1 LFFKKKCYFYYT
13 IALIILCDYSKNYD
27 HMSKKLFQQIP
38 VNFAAYLLIAVLIA
52 GCGSDKKKSGSNE
65 ITLDETELDAGLL
78 DDINS
83 AKQIFYSLPSPLETA
98 MLIKS
103 AGATY
108 DEELLNPVEST
119 SNYTTNRSMALN
131 LGIYTTD
138 LSFASLFDQTQ
149 TSIQYMNAAKQM
161 ADGLG
166 ILDAIDNNTIERLE
180 ENINNRDV
188 IMDIISETFMSSSSF
203 LTENERPALASIV
216 LVGGWVE
223 GLYIASSLVGDDPIE
238 DNKLVGRIV
247 DQKLSFGIVLKLL
260 DDNKDNSDVASL
272 MDDIYDLKATFDK
285 ITITT
290 SKIQAVPDEES
301 NVTILKSESSV
312 DMSEEVFREL
322 QEKVNVLRT
331 KFIS

>member
-1 LFFKKKCYFYYT
+1 M
-13 IALIILCDYSKNYD
+13 SKN
-27 HMSKKLFQQIP
+27 LLNP
-38 VNFAAYLLIAVLIA
+38 VPARFTAFLLIALLIT
-52 GCGSDKKKSGSNE
+52 GCGSDKQKRGTGE
-65 ITLDETELDAGLL
+65 ITLDETELDADLL
-78 DDINS
+78 EDISS

-108 DEELLNPVEST
+108 DEELLNPVDNT
-119 SNYTTNRSMALN
+119 ANYTTNKSMALN

-149 TSIQYMNAAKQM
+149 TSIKYMNAAKQM

-166 ILDAIDNNTIERLE
+166 ILDAIDDNTIERLE

-223 GLYIASSLVGDDPIE
+223 GLYIASTLVGDADIE
-238 DNKLVGRIV
+238 DNKLVERIV
-247 DQKLSFGIVLKLL
+247 DQKLSFDIVLKLL
-260 DDNKDNSDVASL
+260 EDNKDNSDVASL
-272 MDDIYDLKATFDK
+272 MADIDDLKTTFDK

-290 SKIQAVPDEES
+290 TKIQAVPDEES
-301 NVTILKSESSV
+301 NVTVLKSESTI
-312 DMSEEVFREL
+312 DITPEVFKEL
-322 QEKVNVLRT
+322 QEKVTVLRT
-331 KFIS
+331 NFIS

>member
-1 LFFKKKCYFYYT
+1 
-13 IALIILCDYSKNYD
+13 
-27 HMSKKLFQQIP
+27 MSIKFNHNLSVQVTAI
-38 VNFAAYLLIAVLIA
+38 LIAAFMWA
-52 GCGSDKKKSGSNE
+52 GCGSDKKKAGSDE
-65 ITLDETELDAGLL
+65 IKLDETEIDASFLE
-78 DDINS
+78 DINN

-98 MLIKS
+98 LLIKS

-108 DEELLNPVEST
+108 NGELLNPTENT
-119 SNYTTNRSMALN
+119 SSYTTNKSMALN

-180 ENINNRDV
+180 ANVNNRDV
-188 IMDIISETFMSSSSF
+188 IMNIISETFMNSSSF

-223 GLYIASSLVGDDPIE
+223 GLYIATNLVGNATIE
-238 DNKLVGRIV
+238 GNKLVERIV
-247 DQKLSFGIVLKLL
+247 DQKLSFDIVLQLL
-260 DDNKDNSDVASL
+260 DENKDNVDVANIIE
-272 MDDIYDLKATFDK
+272 DISELKETFNK

-290 SKIQAVPDEES
+290 TKIEAVPDVET
-301 NVTILKSESSV
+301 NVTLLKSESTSNLT
-312 DMSEEVFREL
+312 MKLFQEL
-322 QEKVNVLRT
+322 QEKVKVLRT
-331 KFIS
+331 NFVS

>member
-1 LFFKKKCYFYYT
+1 
-13 IALIILCDYSKNYD
+13 
-27 HMSKKLFQQIP
+27 MP
-38 VNFAAYLLIAVLIA
+38 VKITATLLIVVLFS
-52 GCGSDKKKSGSNE
+52 GCGSDKQKRGSNE
-65 ITLDETELDAGLL
+65 ITLNETELEEDLL
-78 DDINS
+78 EGINS

-108 DEELLNPVEST
+108 NEELLNPVENT
-119 SNYTTNRSMALN
+119 SSYTTNRSMALN

-149 TSIQYMNAAKQM
+149 TSIKYMNAAKQM

-188 IMDIISETFMSSSSF
+188 IMDIISETFMNSSSF

-223 GLYIASSLVGDDPIE
+223 GLYIATNLVGDAPIK
-238 DNKLVGRIV
+238 DNKLVERIV
-247 DQKLSFGIVLKLL
+247 DQKLSFEIVLKLL
-260 DDNKDNSDVASL
+260 EDNKDNSDVAGL
-272 MDDIYDLKATFDK
+272 MSDLNDLKTSFDK
-285 ITITT
+285 ITITHT
-290 SKIQAVPDEES
+290 KIQVVPDEES
-301 NVTILKSESSV
+301 NVTVLKSESTTNITPA
-312 DMSEEVFREL
+312 VFKEL
-322 QEKVNVLRT
+322 QDKVKVLRT
-331 KFIS
+331 NFVS

>member
-1 LFFKKKCYFYYT
+1 MSTNLIRLIPFKLGA
-13 IALIILCDYSKNYD
+13 I
-27 HMSKKLFQQIP
+27 
-38 VNFAAYLLIAVLIA
+38 LLIAALIS
-52 GCGSDKKKSGSNE
+52 GCGSDKQKSRSGE
-65 ITLDETELDAGLL
+65 IKLDESELDTDLL
-78 DDINS
+78 EDISS

-108 DEELLNPVEST
+108 NEEVLNPIENT
-119 SNYTTNRSMALN
+119 SNYTTNKSMALN

-149 TSIQYMNAAKQM
+149 TSIRYMNAAKEM

-188 IMDIISETFMSSSSF
+188 IMDIISETFMNSSSF

-223 GLYIASSLVGDDPIE
+223 GLYIATNMVGDAPIE
-238 DNKLVGRIV
+238 GNKLVERIV
-247 DQKLSFGIVLKLL
+247 DQKLSFDIVLKLL
-260 DDNKDNSDVASL
+260 EDNKDNTDVESI
-272 MDDIYDLKATFDK
+272 MTDINDLKSTFDK

-290 SKIQAVPDEES
+290 TKIQTVPDEES
-301 NVTILKSESSV
+301 NVTVLKSESTN
-312 DMSEEVFREL
+312 DLTPEVFREL
-322 QEKVNVLRT
+322 QDKVKVLRT
-331 KFIS
+331 NFIS

>member
-1 LFFKKKCYFYYT
+1 
-13 IALIILCDYSKNYD
+13 
-27 HMSKKLFQQIP
+27 MP
-38 VNFAAYLLIAVLIA
+38 VNFAVFLLIAVLMA
-52 GCGSDKKKSGSNE
+52 GCGSDKKKTGSDE
-65 ITLDETELDAGLL
+65 ITLDETELDADLL

-108 DEELLNPVEST
+108 DEELLNPAENT

-149 TSIQYMNAAKQM
+149 TSIRYMNAAKQM

-166 ILDAIDNNTIERLE
+166 ILDAIDNTTIERLE
-180 ENINNRDV
+180 ENINNRDM

-223 GLYIASSLVGDDPIE
+223 GLYIAVSMVGDEPIE
-238 DNKLVGRIV
+238 DNKLVERIV
-247 DQKLSFGIVLKLL
+247 DQKLSFSIMMKLL
-260 DDNKDNSDVASL
+260 DDNKDNSDVASIIE
-272 MDDIYDLKATFDK
+272 DITDLKNSFDK
-285 ITITT
+285 ITITHT
-290 SKIQAVPDEES
+290 KIQAVPDEES
-301 NVTILKSESSV
+301 NVTVLKSESTI
-312 DMSEEVFREL
+312 DMTEEVFREL
-322 QEKVNVLRT
+322 QEKVKVLRT
-331 KFIS
+331 NFIS